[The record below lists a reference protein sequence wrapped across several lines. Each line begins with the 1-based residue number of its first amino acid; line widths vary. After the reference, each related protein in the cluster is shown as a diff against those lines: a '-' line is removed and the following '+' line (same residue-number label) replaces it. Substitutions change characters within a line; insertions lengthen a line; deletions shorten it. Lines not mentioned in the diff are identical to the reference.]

1 MKKQSLFLI
10 LIVFALFMGG
20 CKYDFILPDYVPP
33 IDNGGNPISFATQ
46 VAPIFSTGDKCT
58 SCHKPG
64 GTAPDL
70 TPANVYSQIKAGY
83 VSTIAPES
91 SKILTVPGSSAH
103 SWKDYTATERAIIL
117 TWIKEGANNN

>member
-1 MKKQSLFLI
+1 MKKHSLFLI
-10 LIVFALFMGG
+10 LIVFALFIGG

-33 IDNGGNPISFATQ
+33 IDNGGNPINFATQ

-64 GTAPDL
+64 DKKPDL
-70 TPANVYSQIKAGY
+70 TSANVYAQIVPKY
-83 VSTIAPES
+83 VNTASPES
-91 SKILTVPGSSAH
+91 SEILTVPGSSAH

-117 TWIKEGANNN
+117 TWITEGAKNN